1 MGQILHG
8 SAKTTKQVRKAIQDS
23 KESIIKLARRYD
35 LNPKTVQKWKKRN
48 VVSDVKM
55 GPKNPK

>member
-48 VVSDVKM
+48 FVSDVKM